1 MESGVG
7 FSSRI
12 AVRETKRSAAYRT
25 GTPTPYRA
33 TASTAVGCSGTPA
46 YPFGH
51 RTDGSAG
58 RKQMLVDPSKG
69 GKQSQ
74 APSVW
79 KPATHVHTRTCEGEA
94 PAVNPCEGEA
104 PAVHIGV
111 GGTFRCDGRVEE
123 VGQAKHKRES
133 RGKASRSTPGDGKR
147 KEDHQ
152 QW

>member
-1 MESGVG
+1 
-7 FSSRI
+7 
-12 AVRETKRSAAYRT
+12 
-25 GTPTPYRA
+25 
-33 TASTAVGCSGTPA
+33 
-46 YPFGH
+46 
-51 RTDGSAG
+51 
-58 RKQMLVDPSKG
+58 MLVDPSNG

-74 APSVW
+74 APRVW
-79 KPATHVHTRTCEGEA
+79 KPATHVHTRTCEGEV
-94 PAVNPCEGEA
+94 PAVNTCQGEA

-147 KEDHQ
+147 KEEHQ